1 MEPRAVIVADT
12 EGVICYWSPGA
23 EALFGH
29 APPEAIGR
37 TLDLL
42 VPDSHRSRHWVGFR
56 KAMAISGKIDPG
68 GIVSVPVR
76 KASGEVERFAVRIV
90 VLTDAWGTSTG
101 AVAVFAPLSAQPPAT
116 EPLYEL

>member
-1 MEPRAVIVADT
+1 MEPRAIIVADT
-12 EGVICYWSPGA
+12 EGVIRHWSPGA

-29 APPEAIGR
+29 AATSAVGR

-42 VPDSHRSRHWVGFR
+42 VPDSHRSRHWAGFR
-56 KAMAISGKIDPG
+56 KAMANGRIDPG

-76 KASGEVERFAVRIV
+76 KASDEVERFAVRLI
-90 VLTDAWGTSTG
+90 VLTDAWATATG